1 MQGGTGSGSPRT
13 GEALVPVVTA
23 SLSQCDRHQSFSPAL
38 APTCNGNVRRS
49 MNLTVPA
56 PLLTSAFW
64 CSRRSAGDG
73 IVFGVLA
80 AGGDDDAANCPFRR
94 RPAVAA

>member
-1 MQGGTGSGSPRT
+1 
-13 GEALVPVVTA
+13 
-23 SLSQCDRHQSFSPAL
+23 
-38 APTCNGNVRRS
+38 

-94 RPAVAA
+94 RPAVAANPSAAGHSHRAEPAPCAVSGIAFLWFIGVGRDQLGEVQDRLFSTVSG